1 MALFTI
7 YRRSVVSKMYRPV
20 KQYQLEVDGKPTGEC
35 LRPSMH
41 TRMHTTDN
49 LKKKCIQSYL
59 LDGQRHEQNV
69 ATIN

>member
-7 YRRSVVSKMYRPV
+7 YHRSMVSKMYRPV
-20 KQYQLEVDGKPTGEC
+20 KQYQLEVDGKPIGEC
-35 LRPSMH
+35 LRPS
-41 TRMHTTDN
+41 T
-49 LKKKCIQSYL
+49 IQSYL